1 MTVVIVWPSIQRSSS
16 VTEIFADRLTAR
28 LERPIVLFLIGMRLN
43 NLLAVGKWFPVAVAM
58 PRMLAELAKKP
69 EAGLLFYRTYLSGR
83 IILVQEYWESFDKLL
98 AYAHD
103 QSGEHFPAWRAF
115 NRAIGTSGAVGIW
128 HETYLIEPGKSE
140 CVYVNMPKF
149 GLAAAA
155 SHVKAQGR
163 LASAKDRM
171 SA

>member
-1 MTVVIVWPSIQRSSS
+1 M
-16 VTEIFADRLTAR
+16 TEIFANRLTAR
-28 LERPIVLFLIGMRLN
+28 LDKPIVLFLIGMRFN
-43 NLLAVGKWFPVAVAM
+43 KLLAVHKWLPVTAAM

-69 EAGLLFYRTYLSGR
+69 ESGLLYYRSYLSGR

-103 QSGEHFPAWRAF
+103 QSGQHFPAWRAF
-115 NRAIGTSGAVGIW
+115 NRAIGTDGSVGIW

-149 GLAAAA
+149 GLAAAT
-155 SHVKAQGR
+155 SQVKAEGR

-171 SA
+171 SV